1 MTGVEKVDMSCCKI
15 QAGKIAEHMESQ
27 NIEEQDV
34 SWKNQR
40 DEDWKTEGEMTGV
53 EKVDMSCCKIQA
65 GKIAEHMESQNIEE
79 QDVSWKNQR
88 DEDWKRE
95 RDNRG

>member
-1 MTGVEKVDMSCCKI
+1 MKRGVKSG
-15 QAGKIAEHMESQ
+15 ANTEHMGSL
-27 NIEEQDV
+27 NY
-34 SWKNQR
+34 
-40 DEDWKTEGEMTGV
+40 
-53 EKVDMSCCKIQA
+53 
-65 GKIAEHMESQNIEE
+65 EE

>member
-1 MTGVEKVDMSCCKI
+1 MT
-15 QAGKIAEHMESQ
+15 
-27 NIEEQDV
+27 
-34 SWKNQR
+34 R
-40 DEDWKTEGEMTGV
+40 V